1 MEHST
6 ELRVDRSDVG
16 AGAWGKT
23 PRGPFVCRKNMTK
36 PKQPVLLRVELTQ
49 YGWSLKEDATPHE
62 LFISKDKAVS
72 RLKERQ
78 KALKAGGRTSDVVIT
93 NQQDAPRGGQAK
105 WRARGAV

>member
-1 MEHST
+1 M
-6 ELRVDRSDVG
+6 LRVETSDIG

-23 PRGPFVCRKNMTK
+23 SRGPFVLGKDMATS
-36 PKQPVLLRVELTQ
+36 KQPVLLQVELTQ

-62 LFISKDKAVS
+62 LFISKDKAVN

-105 WRARGAV
+105 WRTRGPV